1 MMMYRLS
8 LLKSLARAASCLPLR
23 TAMFAEWE
31 CPAMSPPR
39 PGGGS
44 KPPGV
49 CSIYGREGGVGKP
62 RAVRPW
68 AFDVLFHGLQ
78 LLLDLGLTRVR
89 LAAAARLVEL
99 DRLFPGLL
107 GLAGLVELGQHVAQ
121 VVPDRRVVGPVRQ
134 GGRLLQPFAGLGRLA
149 PTEQHPAQTV
159 QVGGVVAVL

>member
-8 LLKSLARAASCLPLR
+8 LLNSLARAASCLPLR

-62 RAVRPW
+62 TDGRRW
-68 AFDVLFHGLQ
+68 AFDALIQGLQ
-78 LLLDLGLTRVR
+78 LLLDLGLARVR
-89 LAAAARLVEL
+89 LAAAARLVQL
-99 DRLFPGLL
+99 DGLLPGLL
-107 GLAGLVELGQHVAQ
+107 RLRRLVELGEHVAQ
-121 VVPDRRVVGPVRQ
+121 VV
-134 GGRLLQPFAGLGRLA
+134 
-149 PTEQHPAQTV
+149 
-159 QVGGVVAVL
+159 